1 MPRLGPRCGTDA
13 PVCAGTGRSA
23 CATLILLLLAT
34 SASAQY
40 VPPVLKGVRGE
51 EQGRRA
57 LKPIPFPSADGKWI
71 LARSKH
77 FVFISSASEKRVR
90 ETAAGLETLAAALT
104 QMSPRFSSTSAETRV
119 FLFSRHREAQPYFDL
134 LIGRENAHVT
144 GVFVSQNDRGS
155 MVMETGFGFG
165 PDRTPFHELIHYLIN
180 NGGRRPPLWIE
191 EGLAEYFSNAQ
202 MRKAAI
208 YAGEPVPQHL
218 QVLRQRKLIPLAQLF
233 SVQRESDL
241 YNVPDSQRSFYAQS
255 WALVDWLIRQ
265 NQAAFDDF
273 LRDIEDG
280 KTVEDALRTHYQKS
294 VDDLTQAFDVSF
306 GRPSFGITLPVVNAD
321 TNVSLTPI
329 DRSELLYQLGKFL
342 SAVEEGGPNAERHFR
357 EALVINPAH
366 ARSLA
371 ALGDYEKAIAA
382 DPKDAE
388 IYLDYAESLLGKEI
402 GLLAEADPPAPED
415 VAKFR
420 KVRELAQQAIDLGGD
435 PVRAYGDLGT
445 TYMVEKDAD
454 LAPGIAALEKSR
466 TLAPGRLDFGVHLF
480 AMYRRVRNRA
490 KADPLFTELD
500 RARNPQVAY
509 AMRATIMRVELAQA
523 NALVQQQ
530 KLDEAAAVIRDL
542 ADNTSDSDAKRDL
555 VRQAEEI
562 TRAAVTNRE
571 IEAYNKAV
579 GQVNRGEY
587 VKAIKT
593 LKELLQSATDAGV
606 IRDAKKLQAQLS
618 LRGKV

>member
-1 MPRLGPRCGTDA
+1 MPRLA
-13 PVCAGTGRSA
+13 PAA
-23 CATLILLLLAT
+23 LIVLLAT

-40 VPPVLKGVRGE
+40 VPPVLKGIKGE
-51 EQGRRA
+51 AEGRRA
-57 LKPIPFPSADGKWI
+57 LKPIPFPAADGKWV

-77 FVFISSASEKRVR
+77 FVFISSASEKKVR
-90 ETAAGLETLAAALT
+90 DVAAGLETLAAALT
-104 QMSPRFSSTSAETRV
+104 QMSPRFSSTSADTHV

-191 EGLAEYFSNAQ
+191 EGLAEYFSNSQ
-202 MRKAAI
+202 MRKSAI

-218 QVLRQRKLIPLAQLF
+218 QVLRQRKLIPLPQLLN
-233 SVQRESDL
+233 VGRESDL
-241 YNVPDSQRSFYAQS
+241 YNLPDAQRSFYAQS
-255 WALVDWLIRQ
+255 WALVDWLLRQ

-273 LRDIEDG
+273 LRDIEEG
-280 KTVEDALRTHYQKS
+280 KPVEQALRARYHKS
-294 VDDLTQAFDVSF
+294 IDDMTQAFEVSF
-306 GRPSFGITLPVVNAD
+306 GRPSFGITLPVANAD

-342 SAVEEGGPNAERHFR
+342 SQVEEGGPNAERHFR

-382 DPKDAE
+382 DPKDSE
-388 IYLDYAESLLGKEI
+388 LYLDYAESLLGKEI
-402 GLLAEADPPAPED
+402 GPLAEADPPAAED
-415 VAKFR
+415 LAKFR
-420 KVRELAQQAIDLGGD
+420 KVRELAQKAIDLGAD
-435 PVRAYGDLGT
+435 PGRAYGDLGI

-466 TLAPGRLDFGVHLF
+466 ALLPGRLDIGVHLF
-480 AMYRRVRNRA
+480 AMYRRARNRA
-490 KADPLFTELD
+490 KADPLFIELD

-523 NALVQQQ
+523 NSLVQQQ

-555 VRQAEEI
+555 VRQADEI
-562 TRAAVTNRE
+562 TRAAATNRE

-587 VKAIKT
+587 AKALKT
-593 LKELLQSATDAGV
+593 LKQLLQTATDAGV